1 MIAVDPAK
9 DVKKQPTRPSRPT
22 MLPYSYLRSGSSS
35 QELVF
40 QFELT
45 SFKLSYF
52 GVV

>member
-1 MIAVDPAK
+1 MTAVDPAK
-9 DVKKQPTRPSRPT
+9 DVKKQPSRPT